1 MYTNVYTH
9 NHTVPSSMSWR
20 VSVCVCM
27 CVCLCVCE
35 LLCVYIYVCVLS
47 LCVHVRV
54 CVHANT
60 VLVMVS
66 TDRHPDLLQVLPS
79 MEFTVKFIDEIFI
92 TAEITIIEQVSIVV
106 SSGAKAV
113 DPNG

>member
-1 MYTNVYTH
+1 
-9 NHTVPSSMSWR
+9 
-20 VSVCVCM
+20 M
-27 CVCLCVCE
+27 CV
-35 LLCVYIYVCVLS
+35 YVCVLS

-60 VLVMVS
+60 VMVS